1 MSKTKAVTKDM
12 ASLPARVVKTISPLL
27 AVVVQG
33 VQTVE
38 NQKAII
44 TCSIARAISA
54 VYTSLST
61 RKKMTGDKKA
71 VYAVKYD
78 AHKDI
83 RSLFREMLFANLNTK
98 LLAKAFTL
106 TEARKLL
113 ATELAN
119 DVRAMLTRYTV
130 ALASFEVYFSQ
141 VTSLALGK
149 AGDKGFEFFTAYATA
164 TQKTISQIWLAYPM
178 TQAIKLPKYNAQT
191 GKAIPVR
198 EKLAATEGGAEQK
211 LLEAIDAALQRIPE
225 TETREGIEA
234 ILTHIETRAS
244 AAGYAFTYTL
254 RKMRKASKAS

>member
-1 MSKTKAVTKDM
+1 MSKTKAVTKDV

-27 AVVVQG
+27 AVVVES

-44 TCSIARAISA
+44 TCSISRAIAA
-54 VYTSLST
+54 VYQSLTT
-61 RKKMTGDKKA
+61 RKKMSGDRKT
-71 VYAVKYD
+71 VYTVKYD
-78 AHKDI
+78 AHKSI
-83 RSLFREMLFANLNTK
+83 RTLFREMLLASLHTK
-98 LLAKAFTL
+98 LIAKAFTL

-119 DVRAMLTRYTV
+119 DVRAMLTRYTI
-130 ALASFEVYFSQ
+130 ALANFEVYFSQ

-149 AGDKGFEFFTAYATA
+149 KGDKGFQFFTAYATA

-178 TQAIKLPKYNAQT
+178 TDATKLPAYDAQT
-191 GKAIPVR
+191 GKAVPVK
-198 EKLAATEGGAEQK
+198 EKLPASEGGTEQK

-254 RKMRKASKAS
+254 RKLRKVSKAS

>member
-1 MSKTKAVTKDM
+1 MTTTKQAAKDM
-12 ASLPARVVKTISPLL
+12 ASLPAKVVKTISPLL
-27 AVVVQG
+27 AVVVNG

-54 VYTSLST
+54 VYTSLNT
-61 RKKMTGDKKA
+61 RKKMTGDRKA
-71 VYAVKYD
+71 VYTVKYE

-83 RSLFREMLFANLNTK
+83 RSLFREMLFASLNTK

-113 ATELAN
+113 TTELAN
-119 DVRAMLTRYTV
+119 DVRGMLTQYTV
-130 ALASFEVYFSQ
+130 ALGNFEVYFSQ

-149 AGDKGFEFFTAYATA
+149 AGDKGFQFFTAYATA
-164 TQKTISQIWLAYPM
+164 TQKTISQVWLAYPM
-178 TQAIKLPKYNAQT
+178 TQALKLPKFNAQT
-191 GKAIPVR
+191 GKAIPVKER
-198 EKLAATEGGAEQK
+198 LPASEGGTEQK
-211 LLEAIDAALQRIPE
+211 LLEAIDNALQRIPE

-234 ILTHIETRAS
+234 ILTHIATRAS

-254 RKMRKASKAS
+254 RKQRKVSKAS